1 MLQSSTQQQIHVFE
15 LKAFSAG
22 SNAAYSGTA
31 SQSSTLKNFNAAL
44 AIDGNLASFSH
55 TNDASAW
62 WRVDL
67 SSPVDVDSVTIH
79 NRWCRSPAD
88 TSRCLCRLSDATLSL
103 LDASGNTLR
112 SVGLGNTCEKEILE
126 TTISGSNSICLA
138 NPKDVYRTCF
148 QRAIDPS
155 NDLTEDAI
163 LRNIGPHTAPFIAED
178 EELSHETVYLS
189 LVRSNTAQLT
199 CDDQLKLE
207 EIALEWLKVRCA
219 CHLSSYC

>member
-1 MLQSSTQQQIHVFE
+1 
-15 LKAFSAG
+15 
-22 SNAAYSGTA
+22 
-31 SQSSTLKNFNAAL
+31 
-44 AIDGNLASFSH
+44 
-55 TNDASAW
+55 
-62 WRVDL
+62 
-67 SSPVDVDSVTIH
+67 
-79 NRWCRSPAD
+79 
-88 TSRCLCRLSDATLSL
+88 LSDATLSL